1 MGSSSI
7 SMGVEMGGIVDG
19 VSLATLGG
27 ELLALW
33 SDEFGDACGDEP
45 GKVSLLCGF
54 AAVSNTTALPAS
66 ASSEA
71 CQ

>member
-1 MGSSSI
+1 MSLGL
-7 SMGVEMGGIVDG
+7 EMGEISDG

-33 SDEFGDACGDEP
+33 SDEVGDACGDEP

-54 AAVSNTTALPAS
+54 AAVSTAALPAS